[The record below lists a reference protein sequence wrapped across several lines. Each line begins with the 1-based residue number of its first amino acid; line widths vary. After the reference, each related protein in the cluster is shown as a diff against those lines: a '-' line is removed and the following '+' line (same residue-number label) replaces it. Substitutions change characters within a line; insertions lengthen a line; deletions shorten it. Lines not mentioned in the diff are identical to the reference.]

1 MTAGTRTIDVAGL
14 LDERRLTPFN
24 YRLIVLSWLIT
35 LFDGLD
41 MTMVSYTAPYM
52 RDELGLSKYM
62 LGSVF
67 SASVFG
73 MVVGGIVLSN
83 IGDRIGRRPAVLI
96 AAFAFGIITI
106 LTGFARSY
114 QELLALRFLDGFA
127 AGGMLPLAW
136 ALNIEFVPRRM
147 RATVVTIIMMGY
159 SFGGV
164 ISGPLTNLV
173 APRFGWEGVYFV
185 GGAATLVCALALAAF
200 LPESIRFL
208 INKRR
213 PAERVA
219 RILNHVEPTLG
230 VTGADRFV
238 LGDETV
244 VARANVRDLFRGD
257 LALLTPLLW
266 LGYGASSLA
275 IYFSSSWGPL
285 LLEELHVERSTAALI
300 SSANGM
306 VGAVAG
312 LLLMRFTDRLGP
324 KAVAFYP
331 ALAVPVLLLLGMGM
345 VPPELFLAF
354 IVLAGLLIGGE
365 HSGIISITAIFY
377 PSAVRASGG
386 GLASS
391 IGKLGGVMGPL
402 AGAAVLSSG
411 LPVLRAY
418 ALLAVC
424 PAILFC
430 AALGIAAVVRRRRS
444 IDHVAPIEA
453 VLGTGGQGQAAA
465 SA

>member
-1 MTAGTRTIDVAGL
+1 MTAETRTIDVAGL
-14 LDERRLTPFN
+14 LDDRRLTPFN
-24 YRLIVLSWLIT
+24 YKLILLSWLIT

-73 MVVGGIVLSN
+73 MVVGGIVLSSV
-83 IGDRIGRRPAVLI
+83 GDRIGRRPAVLI
-96 AAFAFGIITI
+96 AAFAFGVVTI

-114 QELLALRFLDGFA
+114 PELLALRFLDGVA

-164 ISGPLTNLV
+164 ISGPLTNAV

-185 GGAATLVCALALAAF
+185 GGGATLLCALALAAL
-200 LPESIRFL
+200 LPESVRFL
-208 INKRR
+208 VNKGRS
-213 PAERVA
+213 PDKIA
-219 RILNHVEPTLG
+219 RILNRIDPAFAATS
-230 VTGADRFV
+230 ADRFV

-244 VARANVRDLFRGD
+244 VARASLTDLFRGD
-257 LALLTPLLW
+257 LAFLTPLLW
-266 LGYGASSLA
+266 LTYGASSLA
-275 IYFSSSWGPL
+275 IYFNSSWGPL
-285 LLEELHVERSTAALI
+285 LLEELKVERSTAALI

-306 VGAVAG
+306 VGAIAG
-312 LLLMRFTDRLGP
+312 LFLMRFTDRLGP

-331 ALAVPVLLLLGMGM
+331 ALAVPVLLLLGLGL
-345 VPPELFLAF
+345 VPPELFLTF
-354 IVLAGLLIGGE
+354 VVLGGLLIGGE
-365 HSGIISITAIFY
+365 HSGVISITAIFY

-386 GLASS
+386 GWASS
-391 IGKLGGVMGPL
+391 IGKLGGVIGPM
-402 AGAAVLSSG
+402 AGAVVLSSG
-411 LPVLRAY
+411 MPVLRAY
-418 ALLAVC
+418 ALLAIC
-424 PAILFC
+424 PAIIFTGAML
-430 AALGIAAVVRRRRS
+430 IAAVVRRRRS
-444 IDHVAPIEA
+444 IDHVAPINA
-453 VLGTGGQGQAAA
+453 VRGGHAPAGSATAA
-465 SA
+465 

>member
-1 MTAGTRTIDVAGL
+1 MKAKTRTIDVAGL
-14 LDERRLTPFN
+14 LDDRRLTPFN
-24 YRLIVLSWLIT
+24 YKLILLSWLIT

-73 MVVGGIVLSN
+73 MVVGGIVLSSV
-83 IGDRIGRRPAVLI
+83 GDRIGRRPAVLI
-96 AAFAFGIITI
+96 AAFAFGILTI
-106 LTGFARSY
+106 LTGFARNY

-164 ISGPLTNLV
+164 ASGPLTNFI

-185 GGAATLVCALALAAF
+185 GGGATLVCALALAAL
-200 LPESIRFL
+200 LPESVRFL
-208 INKRR
+208 INKGRS
-213 PAERVA
+213 PESVA
-219 RILNHVEPTLG
+219 RILNRIDPAFGATP
-230 VTGADRFV
+230 ADRFV

-244 VARANVRDLFRGD
+244 VARASLRDLFRGD

-266 LGYGASSLA
+266 LAYGASSLA

-285 LLEELHVERSTAALI
+285 LLEELQVKRSTAALI
-300 SSANGM
+300 SSTSGL
-306 VGAVAG
+306 VGAFAG
-312 LLLMRFTDRLGP
+312 LLLMRFTDRIGP

-331 ALAVPVLLLLGMGM
+331 AIAVPVLLLLGMGM
-345 VPPELFLAF
+345 APAELFLPMV
-354 IVLAGLLIGGE
+354 VLAGLLIGGE

-386 GLASS
+386 GWASS

-411 LPVLRAY
+411 MPVLRAY

-424 PAILFC
+424 PAILFVS
-430 AALGIAAVVRRRRS
+430 ALAIAAVVRRRRS
-444 IDHVAPIEA
+444 IDQVAPIDA
-453 VLGTGGQGQAAA
+453 VLGSHAAGEPA
-465 SA
+465 RAA